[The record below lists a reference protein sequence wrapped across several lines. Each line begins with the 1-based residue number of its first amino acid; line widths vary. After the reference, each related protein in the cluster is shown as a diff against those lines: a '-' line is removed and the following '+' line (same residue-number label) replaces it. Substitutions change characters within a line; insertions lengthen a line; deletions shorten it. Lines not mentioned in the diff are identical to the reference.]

1 MNLETAAKCLAELGS
16 PTRLAVYR
24 LLVKAGQRG
33 LTVGEIQEHLQ
44 IPKST
49 LSHHL
54 AHLGWAGLVAQE
66 RESRS
71 LRCAAVY
78 ETMDALMAYLAKE
91 CCIGVRRTSR
101 KAHAGK

>member
-24 LLVKAGQRG
+24 LLVKAGRRG
-33 LTVGEIQEHLQ
+33 LTVGEIQEQLQ

-49 LSHHL
+49 LSHHI
-54 AHLGWAGLVAQE
+54 AHLGWAGLVAQV

-71 LRCAAVY
+71 LRCVVVY
-78 ETMDALMAYLAKE
+78 ETMDALMTYLVKE
-91 CCIGVRRTSR
+91 CCTGVKRVARRAQGA
-101 KAHAGK
+101 K

>member
-24 LLVKAGQRG
+24 LLVKAGRRG

-54 AHLGWAGLVAQE
+54 AHLGWAGLVVQE

-78 ETMDALMAYLAKE
+78 ETMDALMTYLAKE
-91 CCIGVRRTSR
+91 CCTGVKRASR
-101 KAHAGK
+101 KAQGAK